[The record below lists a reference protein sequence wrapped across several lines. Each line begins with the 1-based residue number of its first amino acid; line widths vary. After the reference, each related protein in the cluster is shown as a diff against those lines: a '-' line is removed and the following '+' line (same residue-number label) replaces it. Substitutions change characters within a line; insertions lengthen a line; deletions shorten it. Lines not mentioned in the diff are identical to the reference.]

1 MGDVGEVLA
10 KYDDFVIASN
20 DLSDAPGFTLTGL
33 LHNEMHFLPP
43 FLEHYR
49 KLGVE
54 RFIFVDDRS
63 TDGTLEFLCKQND
76 VMVVQSWRK
85 YGDKLTMEDATRL
98 GLTHQRLELL
108 WRMLLLEKY
117 TIGQWSAHL
126 DADEFLDLPNGML
139 ISDFVTQL
147 IPNDGDAVWSTMI
160 DMYPATLTD
169 LEMMEKDETIDLG
182 KSWYFDGEPHLRL
195 RKGEAPKVVYPGCR
209 ARLLSKFRLN
219 RKTKPFNE
227 ILRRILRLPPARYN
241 AIRKPTLL
249 RWSSGSRFN
258 SAHTVNLSASVKFLL
273 PLRHF
278 KFNGPIHERI
288 NRASTTG
295 GNTGGGAEYK
305 DLKLLLAAM
314 AQTDGD
320 FRYSKS
326 VQFMGFE
333 DFQKTGNAVGFD

>member
-1 MGDVGEVLA
+1 
-10 KYDDFVIASN
+10 
-20 DLSDAPGFTLTGL
+20 
-33 LHNEMHFLPP
+33 MHFLPP

-49 KLGVE
+49 KMGVE

-76 VMVVQSWRK
+76 VMVVQSKLK
-85 YGDKLTMEDATRL
+85 YGDKIPLEDAAAL

-117 TIGQWSAHL
+117 TIGQWSLHL
-126 DADEFLDLPNGML
+126 DADEFLDLPSGML
-139 ISDFVTQL
+139 VSDFVAQL
-147 IPNDGDAVWSTMI
+147 GTEDGDAVWSTMI
-160 DMYPATLTD
+160 DMYPATLAE
-169 LEMMEKDETIDLG
+169 LEKMENDTTIDLS
-182 KSWYFDGEPHLRL
+182 KPWYFDGEPHLKL
-195 RKGEAPKVVYPGCR
+195 RKDKTPKVVFPGCR
-209 ARLLSKFRLN
+209 ARLLAKFHLN
-219 RKTKPFNE
+219 RKTKPLNE
-227 ILRRILRLPPARYN
+227 TVRRILRLPPSRYN

-258 SAHTVNLSASVKFLL
+258 SAHTVNLSATVKFLL

-288 NRASTTG
+288 HRASTTG
-295 GNTGGGAEYK
+295 GNTGEGAEYK

-314 AQTDGD
+314 ARTDGE

-326 VQFMGFE
+326 VQFTGFE
-333 DFQKTGNAVGFD
+333 DFQKTGNAVGFN